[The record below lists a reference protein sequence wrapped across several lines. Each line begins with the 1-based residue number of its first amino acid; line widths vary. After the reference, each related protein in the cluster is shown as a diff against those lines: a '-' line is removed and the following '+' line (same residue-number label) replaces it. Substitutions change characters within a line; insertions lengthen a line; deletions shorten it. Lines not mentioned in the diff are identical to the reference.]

1 MIHLTDF
8 RWTLLGNQAGDGEGA
23 AGGIGF
29 KQGFW
34 AAGMRVAG
42 CSAKR

>member
-1 MIHLTDF
+1 MIHLTNF
-8 RWTLLGNQAGDGEGA
+8 RWTFLDDQAGDDEGA

-34 AAGMRVAG
+34 AA
-42 CSAKR
+42 